1 MFSIGDPVATLPAIQ
16 PAQNKQR
23 PVSGKLRWAIAVSAL
38 IHVGGLWGLAA
49 SYRQPLIQVPEI
61 AASNDTETILLRSAT
76 DADQP
81 IAADAMLQES
91 AVTILPHQAI
101 MGSHVF
107 HETSATDVPLDELLA
122 PSETELTLADDVDPV
137 GQKTKVAPP
146 VISLLTQIIETLGN
160 DQVPEIPAE
169 PTIPSA
175 KPSTAEASTTLTP
188 PDLNGNA
195 LPRYPE
201 RARQLGWQG
210 RVLLRIWINEQGKV
224 FRVQVEESSGYGL
237 LDAAATTSVRG
248 WNVKPAQRNGQ
259 PVAGS
264 WLLPIRFRQP

>member
-16 PAQNKQR
+16 PAQDKQR
-23 PVSGKLRWAIAVSAL
+23 PVSGKLRWAMVVSTL

-49 SYRQPLIQVPEI
+49 GYRQPLIQDPEI

-76 DADQP
+76 ETDQP
-81 IAADAMLQES
+81 IVADAMLQES

-122 PSETELTLADDVDPV
+122 PSETELTLADDVE
-137 GQKTKVAPP
+137 QKAEVTPLAIP
-146 VISLLTQIIETLGN
+146 LLTQIIETLG
-160 DQVPEIPAE
+160 DDLVPEIPAE
-169 PTIPSA
+169 PAIAPASPSA
-175 KPSTAEASTTLTP
+175 AESSTTLTP

-248 WNVKPAQRNGQ
+248 WHVKPAQRNGQ